1 MFHDKQ
7 YPLKALQKCA
17 KIAQGLQYNEEV
29 YYSFRRSPTTDVP
42 LGSIYSSAYIYIQVS
57 PIETMCILN
66 IFAVEYLFLTKEE

>member
-1 MFHDKQ
+1 MKTI
-7 YPLKALQKCA
+7 YRCP

-29 YYSFRRSPTTDVP
+29 YHSFRRSPTTDVL
-42 LGSIYSSAYIYIQVS
+42 LGSIYASAYIYIQVS